1 MQSKSSQISRNK
13 KISIDKNLNQPTIDR
28 HLNTDFLTEENYLT
42 SLDSLNK
49 NDLIVYYEN
58 QMNEL
63 QTKLIESM
71 NNSKEN
77 TKKFESDS
85 DILVNTL
92 QSELDYYKNL
102 ELEFNLNIEHME
114 GTIVKL
120 VEKNEELQFELE
132 NYDFSKDQTIY
143 HIDNKTSI
151 LKDMD
156 ITTDQTNMIE
166 DLKNQCDFYEKTIE
180 AQKENLIKAE
190 EEKLLYIEQIQKY
203 EHETSYKHD
212 TSYKNDH
219 NTSMSMK
226 ESSVNVNLSDLQ
238 LRINNLL
245 TGKDENAKRIY
256 DLEDE
261 IISLKKRIIVF
272 EDIQTKIEQLDFEQN
287 EVHTLLKTKE
297 IELINGN
304 QRIICLKNELSGKNN
319 EIIELHENYEE
330 MREKEGNIKCMQESI
345 LKTEESDSK
354 YHEKVQELES
364 NQNIIQYE
372 NKTLRDE
379 LQILEKELI
388 SARTKVKDANKELL
402 RKSEDVEDLQQSY
415 VKTKEDY
422 ERLSIITNSL
432 TDGHGCMKNIIEQN
446 QMEIERKSDYIKD
459 LERKCHEISYI
470 RSLTSRSKSNS
481 FFLNISKNDNNS

>member
-1 MQSKSSQISRNK
+1 M
-13 KISIDKNLNQPTIDR
+13 
-28 HLNTDFLTEENYLT
+28 
-42 SLDSLNK
+42 
-49 NDLIVYYEN
+49 YYEN

-261 IISLKKRIIVF
+261 NISLKKRIIVF
-272 EDIQTKIEQLDFEQN
+272 EDIQTKIEQLDFE
-287 EVHTLLKTKE
+287 
-297 IELINGN
+297 
-304 QRIICLKNELSGKNN
+304 
-319 EIIELHENYEE
+319 
-330 MREKEGNIKCMQESI
+330 
-345 LKTEESDSK
+345 
-354 YHEKVQELES
+354 
-364 NQNIIQYE
+364 
-372 NKTLRDE
+372 
-379 LQILEKELI
+379 
-388 SARTKVKDANKELL
+388 
-402 RKSEDVEDLQQSY
+402 
-415 VKTKEDY
+415 
-422 ERLSIITNSL
+422 
-432 TDGHGCMKNIIEQN
+432 
-446 QMEIERKSDYIKD
+446 
-459 LERKCHEISYI
+459 
-470 RSLTSRSKSNS
+470 
-481 FFLNISKNDNNS
+481 